1 MLADVFIV
9 EMGAY
14 KRGEIKAICDIV
26 QPDIAVLTAISE
38 QHLALFGTIE
48 NTLKAK
54 YEIVEYSKPDAVIIL
69 NGDNDLVLRVAGKS
83 GKKEKLYSTKREL
96 DIWASDIKSK
106 EDRIAFNVHYKGN
119 VRRFYVKILGEHNVS
134 NILAAASVALQ
145 LGMSLDEIADVLQDG
160 SEGKHIGRL
169 TIKKS
174 KYGFRVIDDSYN
186 SNADGF
192 LASLDYLDKV
202 KAGSKILVT
211 IGIIELGEK
220 RKGIYEKLSKKIVE
234 VCDVIV
240 TTDNKFVRLVKKYD
254 KDFKIVFDEGIDKQL
269 KFLKNDVKKNDVVLF
284 EGPNLRLIQEIM
296 KN

>member
-1 MLADVFIV
+1 
-9 EMGAY
+9 MGAY
-14 KRGEIKAICDIV
+14 KKGEIKAICDIV

-83 GKKEKLYSTKREL
+83 GKKEILYSTKREL
-96 DIWASDIKSK
+96 GVWASDIKSK
-106 EDRIAFNVHYKGN
+106 EDRVAFNVHYKSN

-134 NILAAASVALQ
+134 NILAAAAVALQ
-145 LGMSLDEIADVLQDG
+145 LGMRLDEIADALQEG

-169 TIKKS
+169 TIEKS
-174 KYGFRVIDDSYN
+174 KYGFKVIDDSYN

-220 RKGIYEKLSKKIVE
+220 RKKIYENLSKKIVE
-234 VCDVIV
+234 VCDTLI
-240 TTDNKFVRLVKKYD
+240 TTDSQLVQLVKKYD
-254 KDFKIVFDEGIDKQL
+254 KNFKIIFDKGIDKQL
-269 KFLKNDVKKNDVVLF
+269 KFLKNNVKKNDVVLF
-284 EGPNLRLIQEIM
+284 EGPNLRLIQEIVG
-296 KN
+296 N